1 MVGCWHSYLS
11 GARCRLAYGPADATA
26 THCLFCSVKSRLVL
40 PFWCRLTRVVLDKGP
55 LNGCVCVCVCACA
68 CACVLVCVLQ
78 AVIDNLLHM
87 KQSSVQRLGVAFPRG
102 ILLHGPPGC
111 GKTLLANAIA
121 GVCVFRLNSYRCLLA
136 LPTSHHFH
144 PASSPVVSLSLGI
157 LHEWMR
163 TQMLAKPSSNL
174 LQRTG
179 GDLRGGRTQLE

>member
-1 MVGCWHSYLS
+1 M
-11 GARCRLAYGPADATA
+11 PAHPGSPGQRAI
-26 THCLFCSVKSRLVL
+26 K
-40 PFWCRLTRVVLDKGP
+40 RV
-55 LNGCVCVCVCACA
+55 CVCVCVCV
-68 CACVLVCVLQ
+68 CVLVCVLQ

-144 PASSPVVSLSLGI
+144 PSSSSSRLTFFGHLARMDERRCWLSHLRTSSRELEATSGAAAHSLNEQHS
-157 LHEWMR
+157 W
-163 TQMLAKPSSNL
+163 
-174 LQRTG
+174 
-179 GDLRGGRTQLE
+179 